1 MFKKIKQNRMFEEI
15 VNQVFESMLRGDL
28 KPNDKLPSEKELGQ
42 IFGVSRVTVRE
53 AIRSLEQFGAIEV
66 RQGSMGGAYLKE
78 MDIDAV
84 VQQTVNAFRMTNI
97 TFQHLTEARSVLE
110 ETILGKLISSN
121 NHDGNFKKL
130 DESIV
135 EAKKH
140 FKNHKNRD
148 RLRANFR
155 FHSIIAEMT
164 KNPIIIF
171 MHKLIVDF
179 SFYFF
184 ENVEPSI
191 SMIEKTFIDHEKIVE
206 LLKQGEFEN
215 ASNVCSTHIKDVS
228 AQIMEKSKKQ
238 SLISTPV

>member
-1 MFKKIKQNRMFEEI
+1 MFKNIKQNRMFEEI
-15 VNQVFESMLRGDL
+15 VNQVFEAMLRGDL

-66 RQGSMGGAYLKE
+66 RQGSTGGAYLKE
-78 MDIDAV
+78 IDIDAV
-84 VQQTVNAFRMTNI
+84 VQQTVNAFRMTNV
-97 TFQHLTEARSVLE
+97 TFQHLTESRSVLE
-110 ETILGKLISSN
+110 GAILQKLIPSTIHNESFN
-121 NHDGNFKKL
+121 KL
-130 DESIV
+130 DETIA

-140 FKNHKNRD
+140 FKDNKNRD
-148 RLRANFR
+148 RLLANFR

-179 SFYFF
+179 SISFF

-191 SMIEKTFIDHEKIVE
+191 SMIEKTFAAHEKIVE
-206 LLKQGEFEN
+206 LLKQGEFEK
-215 ASNVCSTHIKDVS
+215 ASTVCSTHIKDVS
-228 AQIMEKSKKQ
+228 TQIIEKSKKQ

>member
-1 MFKKIKQNRMFEEI
+1 MFKNIKQNRMFEEI
-15 VNQVFESMLRGDL
+15 VNQVFEAMLRGDL

-66 RQGSMGGAYLKE
+66 RQGSTGGAYLKE
-78 MDIDAV
+78 IDIDAV
-84 VQQTVNAFRMTNI
+84 VQQTVNAFRMTNV
-97 TFQHLTEARSVLE
+97 TFQHLAESRSVLE
-110 ETILGKLISSN
+110 ETILGKLIPSTIHN
-121 NHDGNFKKL
+121 GALKKL

-135 EAKKH
+135 EAKRH
-140 FKNHKNRD
+140 FRNHKNKD
-148 RLRANFR
+148 RLLANFR

-179 SFYFF
+179 SFDFF

-191 SMIEKTFIDHEKIVE
+191 SMIEKTFTDHEKIAE

-215 ASNVCSTHIKDVS
+215 ASNVCSAHIKDVS
-228 AQIMEKSKKQ
+228 AQIMKKSKKQ
-238 SLISTPV
+238 SLIRTPF

>member
-121 NHDGNFKKL
+121 NHDRNFKKL

-140 FKNHKNRD
+140 FKNYKNRD

-164 KNPIIIF
+164 ENPIIIF

-215 ASNVCSTHIKDVS
+215 ASNACSTHIMDVS

-238 SLISTPV
+238 SLINTPV